1 MKLRTLAAAAG
12 LAVVI
17 TSTSAHAAFSDLFIF
32 GDSISDAG
40 NNATKLGPNAVTP
53 VPIPDNTFVPTF
65 PYASGHYTN
74 GKIWA
79 QSFAQ
84 ALGLQA
90 NPALLGGTDFAFGGA
105 RTSGASPTPTL
116 LEQLGLFSLGHAT
129 APSSALY
136 VVQGGGNNL
145 RDSLDDILV
154 NHADFAT
161 TLKNTSTTYAH
172 DMEQMVAGLEAKGAT
187 NIVVWNVPDIG
198 KAPSVT
204 AFGQLPSFTATALAA
219 SMNSALEIA
228 LEHDSHVRIF
238 DFFGTV
244 DNAIAHPGQFGLTNV
259 TDACAASKTCDPSK
273 YLFWDGVHPTS
284 AGHQIL
290 SQAMLG
296 AVPEPSTYVVVLA
309 GIFAV
314 GLLMRRRVH

>member
-1 MKLRTLAAAAG
+1 MKPRSLAVAAG
-12 LAVVI
+12 LAIVI
-17 TSTSAHAAFSDLFIF
+17 ATSAAQAAFSDLFIF
-32 GDSISDAG
+32 GDSMSDAG
-40 NNATKLGPNAVTP
+40 NNALSLPPSATTP
-53 VPIPDNTFVPTF
+53 VPIPGNTFVPDF

-74 GKIWA
+74 GNVWA

-84 ALGLQA
+84 AIGLQA
-90 NPALLGGTDFAFGGA
+90 NPSLGGGTNFAFGGA
-105 RTSGASPTPTL
+105 RTSGPSPTPTL
-116 LEQLGLFSLGHAT
+116 LQQLGLFSLGHAT

-136 VVQGGGNNL
+136 VVEGGGNNL
-145 RDSLDDILV
+145 RDSLGDILV

-172 DMEQMVAGLEAKGAT
+172 DMETMVAGLEARGAT

-198 KAPSVT
+198 NAPSVT
-204 AFGQLPSFTATALAA
+204 ALGQLPSFTATALAA

-244 DNAIAHPGQFGLTNV
+244 DNVIAHPGQFGLTNV
-259 TDACAASKTCDPSK
+259 SDACAALANCDPSK

-284 AGHQIL
+284 AGHAIL
-290 SQAMLG
+290 AQGML
-296 AVPEPSTYVVVLA
+296 AAIPEPSPYAALIAGVIALLFVV
-309 GIFAV
+309 
-314 GLLMRRRVH
+314 RRRVH